1 MKNQKLIFS
10 DQEKINELVDRNNL
24 IKVYSKL

>member
-10 DQEKINELVDRNNL
+10 ITSIVAVLQSTVELSPSDDCN
-24 IKVYSKL
+24 